1 MALYVG
7 GLCIGHIMHAPT
19 NPHRE
24 GRRWRASE
32 AIPLE
37 HTDIRP
43 ATEAEADLIRR
54 ILTADAGGRMPA
66 LSLGERLGKLMEGKV
81 NDDE

>member
-1 MALYVG
+1 MSANDR
-7 GLCIGHIMHAPT
+7 PT
-19 NPHRE
+19 QTAEFRVSRNRS
-24 GRRWRASE
+24 GRCLWWRASE

-43 ATEAEADLIRR
+43 ATEAEADLMRR

-66 LSLGERLGKLMEGKV
+66 LSLGERLGKMMEGTML
-81 NDDE
+81 